1 MLVLSIL
8 YFRVQRYK
16 KNAICAKKMS
26 EMLIFLFYILYYILA
41 ECFRYGKG

>member
-26 EMLIFLFYILYYILA
+26 EMLIFLFYILA